1 MQHAYVQG
9 RCLGSNTL
17 GQLQTCSR
25 YCPGVV
31 CCPGPLVVPRT
42 GLRMLSAAGVS
53 AWRFQ
58 HWGHG
63 QLLGEGCSKPWS
75 FSGKNYICKCLNADG
90 GGKIKYCDS
99 LWCGASVEGNS
110 AVYHRQLGH
119 WHSCKTR
126 SGVRQSAALGEIS
139 TGGSAGALL
148 HLSAFCTALS
158 QTLQLYAALLLAV
171 WCG

>member
-42 GLRMLSAAGVS
+42 CLRMLSAAGVS

-63 QLLGEGCSKPWS
+63 QLLGEWCSKPWS
-75 FSGKNYICKCLNADG
+75 FSGKNCICKCLNTDG
-90 GGKIKYCDS
+90 GGRIGYCDS
-99 LWCGASVEGNS
+99 LWCGGLWREITRYITCSLAIDSLVKQGLAWDKAPLLERSPLEILQELCYACLPSVLPCHTPCS
-110 AVYHRQLGH
+110 F
-119 WHSCKTR
+119 T
-126 SGVRQSAALGEIS
+126 
-139 TGGSAGALL
+139 L
-148 HLSAFCTALS
+148 HCF
-158 QTLQLYAALLLAV
+158 
-171 WCG
+171 